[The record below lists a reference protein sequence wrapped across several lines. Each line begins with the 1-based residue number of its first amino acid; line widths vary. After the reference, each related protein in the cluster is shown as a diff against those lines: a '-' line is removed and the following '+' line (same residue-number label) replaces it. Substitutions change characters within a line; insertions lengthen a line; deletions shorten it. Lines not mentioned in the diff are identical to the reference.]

1 MKKTNRKLVLRSETI
16 RALSAQALTR
26 IIGGQETTADAVPHS
41 GDKACLIAAV
51 PQSRERDCDAAVVYP
66 YSRDRVCLTA

>member
-26 IIGGQETTADAVPHS
+26 IIGGQETADAVPHSRDKVCLIAAVPHSRDRGCEIAAVPHS
-41 GDKACLIAAV
+41 GDK
-51 PQSRERDCDAAVVYP
+51 
-66 YSRDRVCLTA
+66 VCLTA